1 VAKILVVEDEIN
13 IASFIERGLQ
23 EFGHEVRIAHDGEA
37 GWELIRQE
45 RFQFLIVDIIMPE
58 MDGLALCRKY
68 REAYGYASPVVMLT
82 ALGATDDIVK
92 GLAAGADD
100 YLVKPFSFQ
109 ELEARIQ
116 ALLRRIS
123 PDHTDNNRALVC
135 GSLTL
140 DTENRRAVRNGKYI
154 NLTVREYRLLEY
166 LMLNQG
172 NPLSRESIIKQV
184 WDKEADRNMNV
195 VDVYVNYLRTKI
207 DKGSAHKMIRTVSG
221 IGYMIEA

>member
-1 VAKILVVEDEIN
+1 VAKIVVVEDEIN

-23 EFGHEVRIAHDGEA
+23 EFGHEVRVAHDGKA

-45 RFQFLIVDIIMPE
+45 RFQFLIIDIIMPE
-58 MDGLALCRKY
+58 MDGLELCRKY

-123 PDHTDNNRALVC
+123 PDQTNNNRVLVC
-135 GSLTL
+135 GSLML
-140 DTENRRAVRNGKYI
+140 ETENRRAVRNGIYI

-207 DKGSAHKMIRTVSG
+207 DKGAARKMIRTVSG